1 VILLNVFI
9 PNNLK
14 PHFSLYPNP
23 AHNQLFIENPD
34 HESVFVIL
42 TDIYGRKLTD
52 QKVVPGKNTLNISSL
67 NPGIYILKL
76 DDSYVFRLVIE

>member
-23 AHNQLFIENPD
+23 AHNQLFIENPIN
-34 HESVFVIL
+34 EPSNIIL
-42 TDIYGRKLTD
+42 TDLYGKTLLTNYI
-52 QKVVPGKNTLNISSL
+52 KPGKNNIDISAL
-67 NPGIYILKL
+67 KPGIYILRL
-76 DDSYVFRLVIE
+76 NDSYVFRLVIE